1 LKKKLKLMLKRR
13 IYQGLSAAGLALAV
27 AACKVPEMVQRNVS
41 RSVPA
46 TYNNSTQDTISTARM
61 RWKEFFTDPNLAA
74 LIDTALQRNQELNI
88 TLQEIQIARN
98 EVQAR
103 KGEYLPSVSLGA
115 RADMDKPGRYTLQG
129 ATEEQVH
136 IRDDRANPTPLAN
149 YQVGAFA
156 SWEVDIWHK
165 LRNARKSAATRYLAS
180 VEGKNFMVTNLIA
193 EIANSYYELLALDNQ
208 LIILKQ
214 NIDIQE
220 NALRI
225 VRQEKE
231 SARVTELAVKR
242 FEAQV
247 QNTTSLQYKTQQRIT
262 ETENRINFLLGRYPR
277 PITRD
282 DQAFGGLV
290 PQTIQA
296 GVPAQLLSNRPD
308 IRQAEQQLVAA
319 KLDVQVAR
327 ANFYPSLGISA
338 GAGFEAF
345 KPGLLFNS
353 PESMLYNLAGD
364 LSAPLINRNG
374 IKALY
379 ATANALQLQAVY
391 NYERTVLNAYI
402 EVANQLSNI
411 SNLQGSYDAKLKE
424 VQALNQSIRI
434 SNSLFKAVRAD
445 YTEVLFTQRDALES
459 KFDLTETK
467 MQQLNATVNVY
478 RALGGGWY

>member
-1 LKKKLKLMLKRR
+1 MLKRR
-13 IYQGLSAAGLALAV
+13 IYQCLSAAGLALAV
-27 AACKVPEMVQRNVS
+27 AGCKLPQFAQRDAN
-41 RSVPA
+41 RRLPA
-46 TYNNSTQDTISTARM
+46 TYNNSSQDTTSTARV
-61 RWKEFFTDPNLAA
+61 RWKEFFTDPNLTA
-74 LIDTALQRNQELNI
+74 LIDTALQGNQELNI

-103 KGEYLPSVSLGA
+103 RGEYLPSVSLGA
-115 RADMDKPGRYTLQG
+115 SAEAEKPGRYTLQG
-129 ATEEQVH
+129 ATEEAIDIQP
-136 IRDDRANPTPLAN
+136 DRRTPTPLAN
-149 YQVGAFA
+149 YRLGAFA

-208 LIILKQ
+208 LAIIRQ
-214 NIDIQE
+214 NIGIQE

-231 SARVTELAVKR
+231 NARVTELAVKR

-282 DQAFGGLV
+282 DQAFNGLV
-290 PQTIQA
+290 PQTVQA

-353 PESMLYNLAGD
+353 PESMLYNIAGD
-364 LSAPLINRNG
+364 LSAPLINRAG

-411 SNLQGSYDAKLKE
+411 NNLQQSYDAKLKE
-424 VQALNQSIRI
+424 VQALNQANRI
-434 SNSLFKAVRAD
+434 SNSLFKAVRAE
-445 YTEVLFTQRDALES
+445 YTEVLLTQRDALES

-478 RALGGGWY
+478 RALGGGWQ

>member
-1 LKKKLKLMLKRR
+1 MLKRR
-13 IYQGLSAAGLALAV
+13 IYQGLGAATLALTM
-27 AACKVPEMVQRNVS
+27 AACKLPELVQRNVS
-41 RSVPA
+41 RAVPA
-46 TYNNSTQDTISTARM
+46 TYNNSPQDTTSSARV

-74 LIDTALQRNQELNI
+74 LIDTALVHNQELSI
-88 TLQEIQIARN
+88 TQQEIQIARN
-98 EVQAR
+98 EILAR
-103 KGEYLPSVSLGA
+103 KGEYLPTVSLGA
-115 RADMDKPGRYTLQG
+115 RADAEKPGRYTLQG
-129 ATEEQVH
+129 ATEEAIDIQPDH
-136 IRDDRANPTPLAN
+136 RTPTPLAN
-149 YQVGAFA
+149 YQLGAYA

-165 LRNARKSAATRYLAS
+165 LRNARKSAAARYLAS
-180 VEGKNFMVTNLIA
+180 VEGRNFTVTNLIA

-208 LIILKQ
+208 LLIIKQ
-214 NIDIQE
+214 NIEIQE

-231 SARVTELAVKR
+231 NARVTELAVKR

-247 QNTTSLQYKTQQRIT
+247 QNTVSLQYKTQQRIT
-262 ETENRINFLLGRYPR
+262 ETENQLNFLLGRFPQ
-277 PITRD
+277 PIVRD
-282 DQAFGGLV
+282 DQAFGSLV
-290 PQTIQA
+290 PKTVQA

-353 PESMLYNLAGD
+353 PESMLYNVAGD
-364 LSAPLINRNG
+364 LMQPLINRNG

-379 ATANALQLQAVY
+379 ASANALQLQAVY

-411 SNLQGSYDAKLKE
+411 NNLQKSYDAKLLE

-434 SNSLFKAVRAD
+434 SNSLFKAVRAE
-445 YTEVLFTQRDALES
+445 YTEVLLTQRDALES

-478 RALGGGWY
+478 RALGGGWN

>member
-1 LKKKLKLMLKRR
+1 MLKRR
-13 IYQGLSAAGLALAV
+13 LYQSLTAAGLALAV
-27 AACKVPEMVQRNVS
+27 AGCKLPQFAQRDAN
-41 RSVPA
+41 RRLPA
-46 TYNNSTQDTISTARM
+46 TYNNSTQDTTSTARV
-61 RWKEFFTDPNLAA
+61 RWKEFFTDPSLTA
-74 LIDTALQRNQELNI
+74 LIDTALQGNQELNI

-103 KGEYLPSVSLGA
+103 AGEYMPTVNLGA
-115 RADMDKPGRYTLQG
+115 SAEAEKPGRYTLQG
-129 ATEEQVH
+129 ATEEAINIQP
-136 IRDDRANPTPLAN
+136 DRRTPTPLAN
-149 YQVGAFA
+149 YQLGVFA

-208 LIILKQ
+208 LAIIRQ
-214 NIDIQE
+214 NIEIQE

-231 SARVTELAVKR
+231 NARVTELAVKR

-247 QNTTSLQYKTQQRIT
+247 QNTTALQYKTQQRIT
-262 ETENRINFLLGRYPR
+262 ETENRINFLLGRFPR

-282 DQAFGGLV
+282 DQAFNGLV
-290 PQTIQA
+290 PQSIQA

-353 PESMLYNLAGD
+353 PESMLYNIAGD
-364 LSAPLINRNG
+364 LSAPLINRAG

-411 SNLQGSYDAKLKE
+411 NNLQQSYDAKLKE
-424 VQALNQSIRI
+424 VQALNQANRI
-434 SNSLFKAVRAD
+434 SNSLFKAVRAE
-445 YTEVLFTQRDALES
+445 YTEVLLTQRDALES

-478 RALGGGWY
+478 RALGGGWQ

>member
-1 LKKKLKLMLKRR
+1 MLKRR
-13 IYQGLSAAGLALAV
+13 IYQGLTAVGLALAV
-27 AACKVPEMVQRNVS
+27 GACKLPALVQRTEN
-41 RSVPA
+41 RTTPA
-46 TYNNSTQDTISTARM
+46 SYVGATTDSTNTART
-61 RWKEFFTDPNLAA
+61 RWKQFFTDPNLVV
-74 LIDTALQRNQELNI
+74 LIDSALQRNQELNI
-88 TLQEIQIARN
+88 TTQELELARN
-98 EVQAR
+98 EIRAR
-103 KGEYLPSVSLGA
+103 TGDYLPSVSIGA
-115 RADMDKPGRYTLQG
+115 GADVAKPGRYTLQG
-129 ATEEQVH
+129 ATEERVP

-149 YQVGAFA
+149 YQVGISA
-156 SWEVDIWHK
+156 SWEVDIWRK

-180 VEGKNFMVTNLIA
+180 VEGRNFMITNLIA

-208 LIILKQ
+208 LAIIRQ
-214 NIDIQE
+214 NIEIQE

-225 VRQEKE
+225 VKQEKE

-247 QNTTSLQYKTQQRIT
+247 QNTISLQYKTQQRIT
-262 ETENRINFLLGRYPR
+262 ETENHLNFLAGRYPQ
-277 PITRD
+277 PIVRD
-282 DQAFGGLV
+282 YQAFNSLV
-290 PQTIQA
+290 PTTIQA
-296 GVPAQLLSNRPD
+296 GIPAQLLNNRPD

-319 KLDVQVAR
+319 KLDVKVAR

-364 LSAPLINRNG
+364 LAAPLINRNG
-374 IKALY
+374 IKAIY
-379 ATANALQLQAVY
+379 YSANAVQLQAVY
-391 NYERTVLNAYI
+391 NYDRTVLNAYI

-411 SNLQGSYDAKLKE
+411 SNLQKSYDAKLLE

-434 SNSLFKAVRAD
+434 SNSLFKAVRAE

>member
-1 LKKKLKLMLKRR
+1 MLKRR
-13 IYQGLSAAGLALAV
+13 IYQGLTAVGLALTV
-27 AACKVPEMVQRNVS
+27 GACKLPALVQRTEN
-41 RSVPA
+41 RATPA
-46 TYNNSTQDTISTARM
+46 SYVGTTADSTNTART
-61 RWKEFFTDPNLAA
+61 RWKEFFTDPNLVV
-74 LIDTALQRNQELNI
+74 LIDSALQRNQELNI
-88 TLQEIQIARN
+88 TRQELELARN
-98 EVQAR
+98 EIQAR
-103 KGEYLPSVSLGA
+103 TGDYLPSVSLGV
-115 RADMDKPGRYTLQG
+115 RSEMEKPGRYTLQG
-129 ATEEQVH
+129 ATEEAIDIQP
-136 IRDDRANPTPLAN
+136 DRRTPTPLAN
-149 YQVGAFA
+149 HQVGVFA

-180 VEGKNFMVTNLIA
+180 VEGRNFMVTNLIA

-208 LIILKQ
+208 LAIIRQ
-214 NIDIQE
+214 NIEIQE

-225 VRQEKE
+225 VKQEKE

-247 QNTTSLQYKTQQRIT
+247 QNTISLQYKTQQRIT
-262 ETENRINFLLGRYPR
+262 ETENHLNFLAGRYPQ
-277 PITRD
+277 PIVRD
-282 DQAFGGLV
+282 YQAFNALV
-290 PQTIQA
+290 PTTIQA
-296 GVPAQLLSNRPD
+296 GIPAQLLNNRPD

-319 KLDVQVAR
+319 KLDVKVAR

-364 LSAPLINRNG
+364 LAAPLVNRNG

-379 ATANALQLQAVY
+379 ASANAVQLQAVY
-391 NYERTVLNAYI
+391 NYDRTVLNAYV

-411 SNLQGSYDAKLKE
+411 GNLQKSYDAKLLE

-434 SNSLFKAVRAD
+434 SNSLFKAVRAE

>member
-1 LKKKLKLMLKRR
+1 MLKRR
-13 IYQGLSAAGLALAV
+13 FYQSLTAASLALAV
-27 AACKVPEMVQRNVS
+27 AGCKLPQFAQRDAN
-41 RSVPA
+41 RRLPA
-46 TYNNSTQDTISTARM
+46 TYNNSPQDTISTGRV
-61 RWKEFFTDPNLAA
+61 RWKEFFTDPNLTA
-74 LIDTALQRNQELNI
+74 LIDTALQGNQELNI

-103 KGEYLPSVSLGA
+103 RGEYMPSLSLGA
-115 RADMDKPGRYTLQG
+115 SAEAEKPGRYTLQG
-129 ATEEQVH
+129 ATEEAINIQP
-136 IRDDRANPTPLAN
+136 DRRTPTPLAN
-149 YQVGAFA
+149 YQLGAFA
-156 SWEVDIWHK
+156 SWEIDIWHK

-208 LIILKQ
+208 LAIIKQ
-214 NIDIQE
+214 NIEIQE

-231 SARVTELAVKR
+231 NARVTELAVKR

-282 DQAFGGLV
+282 DQAFSGLV
-290 PQTIQA
+290 PQTVQA

-353 PESMLYNLAGD
+353 PESMLYNIAGD
-364 LSAPLINRNG
+364 LSAPLINRAG

-411 SNLQGSYDAKLKE
+411 NNLQQSYDAKLKE

-434 SNSLFKAVRAD
+434 SNSLFKAVRAE
-445 YTEVLFTQRDALES
+445 YTEVLFTQRDALGS

-467 MQQLNATVNVY
+467 MQQLNATVNLY
-478 RALGGGWY
+478 RALGGGWQ

>member
-1 LKKKLKLMLKRR
+1 MLKRR
-13 IYQGLSAAGLALAV
+13 IYQGLTAAGLALAV
-27 AACKVPEMVQRNVS
+27 AGCKLPELAQRNVN
-41 RSVPA
+41 RAVPA
-46 TYNNSTQDTISTARM
+46 TYNNSTQDTTSTARV
-61 RWKEFFTDPNLAA
+61 RWQEFFTDPNLKA

-88 TLQEIQIARN
+88 TLQELQIARN
-98 EVQAR
+98 EIQVR
-103 KGEYLPSVSLGA
+103 KGEYLPSVSIGV
-115 RADMDKPGRYTLQG
+115 RTDVEKPGRYTLQG
-129 ATEEQVH
+129 ATEEAINIQP
-136 IRDDRANPTPLAN
+136 DRRTPTPLAN
-149 YQVGAFA
+149 YQLGAFA

-180 VEGKNFMVTNLIA
+180 VEGKNFTVTNLIA

-208 LIILKQ
+208 LAIIKQ
-214 NIDIQE
+214 NIEIQE

-231 SARVTELAVKR
+231 NAKVTELAVKR

-247 QNTTSLQYKTQQRIT
+247 QNTISLQYNTQQRIT
-262 ETENRINFLLGRYPR
+262 ETENRINFLLGRYPQ

-282 DQAFGGLV
+282 DQAFNSLV
-290 PQTIQA
+290 PTAVQA
-296 GVPAQLLSNRPD
+296 GIPAQLLSNRPD
-308 IRQAEQQLVAA
+308 IRQAEQQLAAA

-327 ANFYPSLGISA
+327 ANFYPSLSISA

-364 LSAPLINRNG
+364 LMAPLVNRIG

-379 ATANALQLQAVY
+379 GTANALQIQAVY

-411 SNLQGSYDAKLKE
+411 SNLQNSYDAKLKE

-445 YTEVLFTQRDALES
+445 YTEVLITQRDALES

-467 MQQLNATVNVY
+467 MKQLNATVNVY
-478 RALGGGWY
+478 RALGGGWN

>member
-1 LKKKLKLMLKRR
+1 MLKRR
-13 IYQGLSAAGLALAV
+13 IYQGLTAVGLALAV
-27 AACKVPEMVQRNVS
+27 GACKLPALVQRDEN
-41 RSVPA
+41 RTTPA
-46 TYNNSTQDTISTARM
+46 TYVGTTTDSTNIART
-61 RWKEFFTDPNLAA
+61 RWKQFFTDPNLVV
-74 LIDTALQRNQELNI
+74 LIDSALQRNQELNI
-88 TLQEIQIARN
+88 TRQELELARN
-98 EVQAR
+98 EIRAR
-103 KGEYLPSVSLGA
+103 TGDYLPSVSIGA
-115 RADMDKPGRYTLQG
+115 GADIAKPGRYTLQG
-129 ATEEQVH
+129 ATEEKVLIQ
-136 IRDDRANPTPLAN
+136 DDRANPTPLAN
-149 YQVGAFA
+149 YQVGLSA
-156 SWEVDIWHK
+156 SWEVDIWRK

-180 VEGKNFMVTNLIA
+180 IEGRNFMITNLIA

-208 LIILKQ
+208 LAIIRQ
-214 NIDIQE
+214 NIEIQE

-225 VRQEKE
+225 VKQEKE

-247 QNTTSLQYKTQQRIT
+247 QNTISLQYKTQQRIT
-262 ETENRINFLLGRYPR
+262 ETENHLNYLAGRYPQ
-277 PITRD
+277 PIVRD
-282 DQAFGGLV
+282 YQAFNALV
-290 PQTIQA
+290 PTTIQA
-296 GVPAQLLSNRPD
+296 GIPAQLLNNRPD

-319 KLDVQVAR
+319 KLDVKIAR

-364 LSAPLINRNG
+364 LAAPLINRNG
-374 IKALY
+374 IKAIY
-379 ATANALQLQAVY
+379 YSANAVQLQAVY
-391 NYERTVLNAYI
+391 NYDRTVLNAYI

-411 SNLQGSYDAKLKE
+411 SNLQKSYDAKLLE

-434 SNSLFKAVRAD
+434 SNSLFKAVRAE

>member
-1 LKKKLKLMLKRR
+1 V
-13 IYQGLSAAGLALAV
+13 G
-27 AACKVPEMVQRNVS
+27 
-41 RSVPA
+41 A
-46 TYNNSTQDTISTARM
+46 TADSTNTART
-61 RWKEFFTDPNLAA
+61 RWKQFFTDPNLVV
-74 LIDTALQRNQELNI
+74 LIDSALQRNQELNI
-88 TLQEIQIARN
+88 TTQELELARN
-98 EVQAR
+98 EIRAR
-103 KGEYLPSVSLGA
+103 TGDYMPSVSIGA
-115 RADMDKPGRYTLQG
+115 GADIDKPGRYTLQG
-129 ATEEQVH
+129 ATEEKVP

-149 YQVGAFA
+149 YQVGLSA
-156 SWEVDIWHK
+156 SWEVDIWRK

-180 VEGKNFMVTNLIA
+180 VEGRNFMITNLIA

-208 LIILKQ
+208 LAIIRQ
-214 NIDIQE
+214 NIEIQE

-225 VRQEKE
+225 VKQEKE

-247 QNTTSLQYKTQQRIT
+247 QNTISLQYKTQQRIT
-262 ETENRINFLLGRYPR
+262 ETENRLNFLAGRYPQ
-277 PITRD
+277 PIVRD
-282 DQAFGGLV
+282 YQAFNALV
-290 PQTIQA
+290 PTTIQA
-296 GVPAQLLSNRPD
+296 GIPAQLLNNRPD

-319 KLDVQVAR
+319 KLDVKVAR

-364 LSAPLINRNG
+364 LAAPLINRNG
-374 IKALY
+374 IKAIY
-379 ATANALQLQAVY
+379 YSANAVQLQAVY
-391 NYERTVLNAYI
+391 NYDRTVLNAYI

-411 SNLQGSYDAKLKE
+411 SNLQKSYDAKLLE

-434 SNSLFKAVRAD
+434 SNSLFKAVRAE

-478 RALGGGWY
+478 R

>member
-1 LKKKLKLMLKRR
+1 MLKRSLVK
-13 IYQGLSAAGLALAV
+13 GLSAAGLALAM
-27 AACKVPEMVQRNVS
+27 AACKLPQLAQRNVN

-46 TYNNSTQDTISTARM
+46 TYNNNPQDTLSTAKV
-61 RWKEFFTDPNLAA
+61 RWQEFFTDPNLKA
-74 LIDTALQRNQELNI
+74 LIDTALQHNQELNI
-88 TLQEIQIARN
+88 TRQELEIARN
-98 EVQAR
+98 EIQAR
-103 KGEYLPSVSLGA
+103 KGEYLPSVGLGV
-115 RADMDKPGRYTLQG
+115 RGGVDRTSRYTLPG
-129 ATEEQVH
+129 ATEEAID
-136 IRDDRANPTPLAN
+136 IRPERRNPDPLGDL
-149 YQVGAFA
+149 QVGAFA

-180 VEGKNFMVTNLIA
+180 VEGRNFMVTNLIA

-208 LIILKQ
+208 LVILRQ

-220 NALRI
+220 NALRV

-231 SARVTELAVKR
+231 AARVTELAVKR
-242 FEAQV
+242 FEAQI
-247 QNTTSLQYKTQQRIT
+247 QNATARQFTIQQRIT
-262 ETENRINFLLGRYPR
+262 ETENRINFLLGRFPQ
-277 PITRD
+277 PIARND
-282 DQAFGGLV
+282 DGFNALV
-290 PQTIQA
+290 PTAMQA

-308 IRQAEQQLVAA
+308 IRQAEQQLAAA

-327 ANFYPSLGISA
+327 ANFYPSLGLDA
-338 GAGFEAF
+338 GVGLEAF
-345 KPGLLFNS
+345 KPSLLFKT
-353 PESMLYNLAGD
+353 PEAMLYSLAGD

-379 ATANALQLQAVY
+379 ASANALQLQAVY
-391 NYERTVLNAYI
+391 NYEKTVLNAYL

-411 SNLQGSYDAKLKE
+411 NNLQQGYDAKLKE

-434 SNSLFKAVRAD
+434 SNSLFKSVRAD

-478 RALGGGWY
+478 RALGGGWN